1 MARAPMIVAVATFCM
16 TLAGIGAVAVAAAE
30 LEAGRDLAQTLCAR
44 CHLNEGQGEKT
55 ALGEIPGFRAIAS
68 RPDASQDRIVA
79 WLRSLPEAMPS
90 HRLTQDEMDSLAM
103 FILSLRGQP
112 RR

>member
-1 MARAPMIVAVATFCM
+1 MIVGVAIFFM
-16 TLAGIGAVAVAAAE
+16 TLAGIGTAAVAAE

-55 ALGEIPGFRAIAS
+55 TPSEIPGFRAIAS

-79 WLRSLPEAMPS
+79 WLRSLPEAMPD